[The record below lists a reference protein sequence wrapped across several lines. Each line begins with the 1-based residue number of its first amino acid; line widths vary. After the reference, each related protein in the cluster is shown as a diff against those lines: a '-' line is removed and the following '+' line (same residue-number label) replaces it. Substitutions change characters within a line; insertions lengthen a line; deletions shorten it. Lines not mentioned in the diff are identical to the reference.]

1 MIVSICSIFKRTFIL
16 PSLLKQCLPLCPISQ
31 NLYSHILWIGAG
43 REINKEYILNHPGCF
58 LCFGKI
64 KFIVI
69 TYMLTSTHNKRVSKI
84 RKKIQKWLEGSH
96 LQSSDYHKQCINH
109 ILGSCKHP
117 KLVFC
122 FCYLSNGK
130 YEQQDMCS
138 RYALVISHGDSVTN
152 RLLYITF
159 HLFLNLI
166 VLIKPKKSQVLKKK
180 VYACTDMHFTEQFLL
195 IISSLRYHIFSVA
208 VAFKNRNENK
218 PVSRVPSQPIG

>member
-1 MIVSICSIFKRTFIL
+1 
-16 PSLLKQCLPLCPISQ
+16 
-31 NLYSHILWIGAG
+31 
-43 REINKEYILNHPGCF
+43 
-58 LCFGKI
+58 
-64 KFIVI
+64 
-69 TYMLTSTHNKRVSKI
+69 
-84 RKKIQKWLEGSH
+84 
-96 LQSSDYHKQCINH
+96 
-109 ILGSCKHP
+109 
-117 KLVFC
+117 
-122 FCYLSNGK
+122 
-130 YEQQDMCS
+130 MCS

-166 VLIKPKKSQVLKKK
+166 VLIKKKAKYSKKK